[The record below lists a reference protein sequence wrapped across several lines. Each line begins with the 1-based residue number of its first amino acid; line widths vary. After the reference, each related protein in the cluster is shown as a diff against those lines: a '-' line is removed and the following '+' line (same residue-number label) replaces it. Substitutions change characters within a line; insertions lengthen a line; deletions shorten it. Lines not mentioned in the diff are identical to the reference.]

1 MKNRRSN
8 ANNTNSTLERFLT
21 EINRIL
27 AERDAARLL
36 DYLVIEPPYPA
47 SYTEMIAE
55 LRRDFPSRSAD
66 GDNTI
71 NNTGGQ
77 RRSGDAGLES
87 LCERKLRDVL
97 SSDAAATTTI
107 TSGGSTGTGMGWS
120 AFGKFMVQ
128 YFVFLREV
136 DVRGRNLLET

>member
-1 MKNRRSN
+1 MKNPPS
-8 ANNTNSTLERFLT
+8 NTNRTSTIDRFLT

-27 AERDAARLL
+27 VERDANRLL

-55 LRRDFPSRSAD
+55 LRRDFPRFGNMA
-66 GDNTI
+66 
-71 NNTGGQ
+71 Q
-77 RRSGDAGLES
+77 RYGDAELES

-97 SSDAAATTTI
+97 NSDAG
-107 TSGGSTGTGMGWS
+107 TSGGNTGMGWS
-120 AFGKFMVQ
+120 AFGKFLVQ

-136 DVRGRNLLET
+136 DVRGRHLLETYNLLSEVLQ